1 MDQPNPTTPGRE
13 NAAMPESLV
22 PSLSSPN
29 GVVRTQADAELAV
42 VRQMMESLYARFEA
56 LQQNHAIQFAGVHER
71 LDAVELEIPLVHERT
86 ALGMRNIE
94 SRLNAGIEEVRAEL
108 QAEVSGR
115 LGSLSAQFETQH
127 LELSRLQEAKQAT
140 EIRLNRALQDLER
153 LTNSMGRQTAV
164 HQPEHAPLVRPQAD
178 PPPPPVPA
186 VPAAATN
193 APVQPRYVQV
203 DPRFEEWK
211 KQYMEF
217 DKRDD
222 SDQSEREAEN
232 PLDPAIL
239 TCPRCASIR
248 VRPATPV
255 GIDRLFRLA
264 GLKPHRCRSCSHRF
278 YKMGEVVLAEPA
290 EDKAAPGSPVPTEAL
305 ETQ

>member
-13 NAAMPESLV
+13 NNGTPESLV
-22 PSLSSPN
+22 PSPSSPN
-29 GVVRTQADAELAV
+29 GVVRTQAEAELAV

-71 LDAVELEIPLVHERT
+71 LDAVELEIPLVQERT

-193 APVQPRYVQV
+193 APVQPPYVQV
-203 DPRFEEWK
+203 DHRFEEWK

-217 DKRDD
+217 DNAHPPDP
-222 SDQSEREAEN
+222 EADA
-232 PLDPAIL
+232 PLDPEIL

-248 VRPATPV
+248 VRRAKPV

-264 GLKPHRCRSCSHRF
+264 GLKPHRCRTCSHRF